1 MYRQAIIT
9 LLLSIFLL
17 GIAGCFSSRSG
28 DIEAFL
34 KPDQVN
40 VTADKYI
47 LHPPDEIEVHCAKVP
62 EIHLQSQIIR
72 ADGKVTFEVLG
83 EFQASGLT
91 PLELAEAI
99 KEKATSLYALPG
111 EHPVDVRISFSRSR
125 VYYVLGQ
132 VVQPGPRISTGRDT
146 VLTAVS
152 VAKLNA
158 MAWQERIQVV
168 RPSSIEGKRPKIFEV
183 NFDHMAIHGDTTKNV
198 LLEAGDIVYVPPTPL
213 AAVALVIEEFLRP
226 IGRIFSTVYM
236 YERIE
241 YYSDRNDR

>member
-1 MYRQAIIT
+1 MYRQAIIS

-17 GIAGCFSSRSG
+17 GIAGCFSSRPE

-34 KPDQVN
+34 KPDLVN

-47 LHPPDEIEVHCAKVP
+47 LHPPDEIEVHCTKVP
-62 EIHLQSQIIR
+62 EIHLQSQVIR

-91 PLELAEAI
+91 PAELSEAI
-99 KEKATSLYALPG
+99 KQKATSLYSLPG
-111 EHPVDVRISFSRSR
+111 EHPVDVRISVSQSR

-132 VVQPGPRISTGRDT
+132 VYQPGPRVSTGRDT
-146 VLTAVS
+146 VLQAVS
-152 VAKLNA
+152 LAKLNA
-158 MAWQERIQVV
+158 MAWQERIQVI
-168 RPSSIEGKRPKIFEV
+168 RPSSIESERPRIFEI
-183 NFDHMAIHGDTTKNV
+183 NFDDMAIHGDTTKNV
-198 LLEAGDIVYVPPTPL
+198 LLENGDIVYVPATPL
-213 AAVALVIEEFLRP
+213 AAVALLIEEFLSP

-241 YYSDRNDR
+241 YMSDGY

>member
-1 MYRQAIIT
+1 MYRQVVIS

-17 GIAGCFSSRSG
+17 GIAGCFSSRAE

-47 LHPPDEIEVHCAKVP
+47 LHPPDEIEIQCSKVP
-62 EIHLQSQIIR
+62 ELHLQIQVIR
-72 ADGKVTFEVLG
+72 ADGKVSFEALG
-83 EFQASGLT
+83 EFDASGLT
-91 PLELAEAI
+91 PAELCEAI
-99 KEKATSLYALPG
+99 KKKAASLYSLPG
-111 EHPVDVRISFSRSR
+111 EHPVDVRITVSRSR

-132 VVQPGPRISTGRDT
+132 VYEPGPRVNTGRDT

-152 VAKLNA
+152 SARLNA

-168 RPSSIEGKRPKIFEV
+168 RPSSIEGKRARIFEF
-183 NFDHMAIHGDTTKNV
+183 NYDHMAIHGDTTKNV
-198 LLEAGDIVYVPPTPL
+198 LLEDGDIVYVPATPL
-213 AAVALVIEEFLRP
+213 AAVALMIEEFLRP

-241 YYSDRNDR
+241 YMSERY